1 MPSASDGLNATEAPK
16 GVSDS
21 LLSSLRQQLEAR
33 RSVLGVGNSRA
44 SAARAQEQLQS
55 TVDEDPDGK
64 QKYQLAP
71 QLLEQCWRTMQVG
84 YCMSDSSSPAG

>member
-1 MPSASDGLNATEAPK
+1 MPSASDGSNATEAPK
-16 GVSDS
+16 RVQDS

-55 TVDEDPDGK
+55 TVDEDPAGK
-64 QKYQLAP
+64 QNYQVSLQFAK
-71 QLLEQCWRTMQVG
+71 QCWRTVQDV
-84 YCMSDSSSPAG
+84 YCTPDTSLAG